1 MALFSFGKKEKK
13 PVERKGKLINTKTNL
28 LAHINVE
35 TFENHKITATGR
47 DIELYEFTAMKQVLF
62 EAEFEPEKGFY
73 TCDVAEVNENRVCL
87 INLTPISGNEKRLFF
102 RVGCDIPAEILN
114 GDEPPI
120 PARLLDLSLGG
131 AFLEVLSEDVPFR
144 IDDKLTFTCETL
156 GGDPIICLIVRQS
169 NDGTKFGCRFE
180 RINSKTENTIST
192 TITQIQRDNMANK
205 VRV

>member
-35 TFENHKITATGR
+35 SFENHKITATGR
-47 DIELYEFTAMKQVLF
+47 DIELYEFTAMRQVLF

-73 TCDVAEVNENRVCL
+73 TCDVAEVEENKVWL

-114 GDEPPI
+114 GDDPPL
-120 PARLLDLSLGG
+120 PARILDLSLGG
-131 AFLEVLSEDVPFR
+131 AFIEVLSEDVPFR
-144 IDDKLTFTCETL
+144 IDDKFTFTCEEL
-156 GGDPIICLIVRQS
+156 GGDPITCLIVRQS
-169 NDGTKFGCRFE
+169 DDGTKFGCRFE
-180 RINSKTENTIST
+180 RVNAKVEKHIST
-192 TITQIQRDNMANK
+192 IITQIQRDNMANK